1 MLEILY
7 MKFSQLIDQY
17 VFAENGYRVGKVKD
31 VVIDAEECIVTHLVL
46 ELTKQASEE
55 ILGSTPALFDLP
67 RNTLAISALEKGVAC
82 CTENGVE
89 LKVSKGQL
97 PIYLRPE

>member
-1 MLEILY
+1 MKGDLY

-17 VFAENGYRVGKVKD
+17 VFAENAYRVGKVKD
-31 VVIDAEECIVTHLVL
+31 IVVDAEEWKVTHLVL

-82 CTENGVE
+82 CTEKGVE
-89 LKVSKGQL
+89 LKVTKGQL

>member
-1 MLEILY
+1 

-17 VFAENGYRVGKVKD
+17 VFVNNEYKVGKVKD
-31 VVIDAEECIVTHLVL
+31 VVIDPDEWKVTHLVL

-55 ILGSTPALFDLP
+55 ILGTTPALFDLP
-67 RNTLAISALEKGVAC
+67 KNTLAISALEKGVVC
-82 CTENGVE
+82 CSEQGVE

>member
-1 MLEILY
+1 

-17 VFAENGYRVGKVKD
+17 VFAEDKYRVGKVKD
-31 VVIDAEECIVTHLVL
+31 LVIDADKWNVTHLVL
-46 ELTKQASEE
+46 ELTKQASED
-55 ILGSTPALFDLP
+55 ILGSSPALFDLP
-67 RNTLAISALEKGVAC
+67 RNTLAISALEKGMAC
-82 CTENGVE
+82 CTEEDIE